1 MQLFSF
7 FKNTFLHPLQEFI
20 HDSRSI
26 GIILL
31 STTALSLFLV
41 NLSATSNWYQSIW
54 HFSFDGTESH
64 HIHIGFLF
72 LPNSVLTVINDF
84 LMAIFF
90 FLAGMEIKRELAHG
104 ELSSFKQSLLP
115 VVAAIGGMI
124 VPAIIYSQFNKG
136 TPFMSG
142 WAVPMA
148 TDIAFTLGV
157 ASLLGKRI
165 PLALKVFITA
175 LAIIDDLGA
184 IVVIALFYG
193 GQLQLLYLILAA
205 CIMGILWFLNKKKIS
220 FGWYNW
226 ILGILLWYAMY
237 NSGIHATIAGVL
249 FAFMI
254 PENKLTTLE
263 MKFHSPVYFLI
274 MPLFALAN
282 TAIVFPIN
290 SLQSINTTYS
300 WGILFGLLV
309 GKPLGIVGA
318 CFFVIKNKFSDLP
331 IGTNWYQVIGAG
343 ILAAIGFTMS
353 IFLSTLAFANHQ
365 EQDIAKIA
373 VLITSLLAIIIG
385 YIWFVLPKNDTGLQ
399 EQS

>member
-1 MQLFSF
+1 MPLLTIL
-7 FKNTFLHPLQEFI
+7 KNKFVDPLKEFL

-31 STTALSLFLV
+31 STTATSIFLA
-41 NLSATSNWYQSIW
+41 NFSTTSNWYQSIW
-54 HFSFDGTESH
+54 QISFDGTESH

-124 VPAIIYSQFNKG
+124 VPAIIYAQFNKG
-136 TPFMSG
+136 TPFMTG

-157 ASLLGKRI
+157 ATLLGKRI
-165 PLALKVFITA
+165 PLSLKIFITA

-193 GQLQLLYLILAA
+193 DQLRLFYLLVAVLI
-205 CIMGILWFLNKKKIS
+205 MVILWFLNKKKIA
-220 FGWYNW
+220 FAWYNW
-226 ILGILLWYAMY
+226 ILGIFLWYAMY

-254 PENKLTTLE
+254 PVNKLTSLE

-282 TAIVFPIN
+282 TAIPFPAN
-290 SLQSINTTYS
+290 SIQLINTTYS
-300 WGILFGLLV
+300 WGILFGLLI
-309 GKPLGIVGA
+309 GKPLGIVSA
-318 CFFVIKNKFSDLP
+318 CFFVIKNKFSNLP
-331 IGTNWYQVIGAG
+331 IGTNWYQLIGAG

-353 IFLSTLAFANHQ
+353 IFLSTLAFVNHQ

-373 VLITSLLAIIIG
+373 VLITSFLAIIIG
-385 YIWFVLPKNDTGLQ
+385 YIWFVVPKNDTGFK

>member
-1 MQLFSF
+1 MPLLIF
-7 FKNTFLHPLQEFI
+7 FKNQFVDPLKEFI
-20 HDSRSI
+20 HDSKSI
-26 GIILL
+26 GIMLL
-31 STTALSLFLV
+31 SATAISICLA

-54 HFSFDGTESH
+54 QFSFDGTESH
-64 HIHIGFLF
+64 HMHIGFLF

-124 VPAIIYSQFNKG
+124 VPAIIYAQFNKG
-136 TPFMSG
+136 TPFMNG

-165 PLALKVFITA
+165 PLSLKVFITA

-184 IVVIALFYG
+184 ILVIALFYG
-193 GQLQLLYLILAA
+193 DQLQLLYLLLAA
-205 CIMGILWFLNKKKIS
+205 FIMVVLWFLNKKKSS

-226 ILGILLWYAMY
+226 VLGIILWYAMY

-249 FAFMI
+249 FALMI
-254 PENKLTTLE
+254 PVNKLTTLE

-274 MPLFALAN
+274 MPVFALAN

-290 SLQSINTTYS
+290 SIQLINTTYS
-300 WGILFGLLV
+300 WGIFAGLLV

-318 CFFVIKNKFSDLP
+318 CFLMIKNKFSNLP
-331 IGTNWYQVIGAG
+331 IGTNWYQLIGAG
-343 ILAAIGFTMS
+343 MLAAIGFTMS

-365 EQDIAKIA
+365 ERDIAKIA
-373 VLITSLLAIIIG
+373 VLVTSFLAIIIG
-385 YIWFVLPKNDTGLQ
+385 YIWFVVPRKVTEFQ